1 MGFDAE
7 DHYVVYVRAD
17 RNHIEEP
24 EAIEQPLIY
33 CPTYAEAR
41 RVQRRFQGT
50 ANECV
55 IRFVGNAGGG
65 D

>member
-1 MGFDAE
+1 ME
-7 DHYVVYVRAD
+7 LDHDDRFVVYVRAD

-24 EAIEQPLIY
+24 EAIEQPLIT
-33 CPTYAEAR
+33 CSTYAEAR
-41 RVQRRFQGT
+41 RVQRQFQGS

-55 IRFVGNAGGG
+55 IRFVGHAGGG